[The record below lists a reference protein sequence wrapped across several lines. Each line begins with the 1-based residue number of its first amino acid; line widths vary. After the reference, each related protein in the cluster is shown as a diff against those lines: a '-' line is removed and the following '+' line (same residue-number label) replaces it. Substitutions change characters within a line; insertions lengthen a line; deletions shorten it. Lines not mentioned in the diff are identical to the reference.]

1 MRFPSNLDQAY
12 IKQHNIQSVLSVL
25 EHFQPLS
32 RTDLARITEM
42 SPTSVTRIVGALLSL
57 GLVDEAS
64 VSATAGRGRRAV
76 NLTTRPDGIYTL
88 GFHIDTY
95 KMRMCLLNFDNR
107 ACFTSNAPLP
117 EGTATPEELARAA
130 RALYGQIPPSLLPDA
145 ARLKAVGIGVSGR
158 VEPSRGTVVRSE
170 ALNWTDVN
178 LSGAFERAFGLPAR
192 IENDVK
198 SCLTWERVYRA
209 LPDELDVAYLYI
221 GRAGIGFANTSNS
234 AIVRGKSSGAGEIE
248 NLQLTPGDGLDR
260 HLMEKSMVSRAQK
273 VDATVRTL
281 QDILTAYNMELP
293 WARLLLK
300 DFSDSLGMLVR
311 LIQGLL
317 DPHLIILGGDV
328 PETLMQTP
336 ELLPVDSFTLG
347 EHFEDSCALGA
358 AVIAM
363 REAVHTLIGSALG
376 E

>member
-1 MRFPSNLDQAY
+1 
-12 IKQHNIQSVLSVL
+12 
-25 EHFQPLS
+25 
-32 RTDLARITEM
+32 
-42 SPTSVTRIVGALLSL
+42 
-57 GLVDEAS
+57 
-64 VSATAGRGRRAV
+64 
-76 NLTTRPDGIYTL
+76 
-88 GFHIDTY
+88 
-95 KMRMCLLNFDNR
+95 
-107 ACFTSNAPLP
+107 
-117 EGTATPEELARAA
+117 
-130 RALYGQIPPSLLPDA
+130 
-145 ARLKAVGIGVSGR
+145 
-158 VEPSRGTVVRSE
+158 
-170 ALNWTDVN
+170 
-178 LSGAFERAFGLPAR
+178 
-192 IENDVK
+192 
-198 SCLTWERVYRA
+198 
-209 LPDELDVAYLYI
+209 
-221 GRAGIGFANTSNS
+221 
-234 AIVRGKSSGAGEIE
+234 
-248 NLQLTPGDGLDR
+248 
-260 HLMEKSMVSRAQK
+260 MVSRAQK

>member
-1 MRFPSNLDQAY
+1 MFENLMDTIGFVAAADPEVGNAMQKELELSGAVSGNVFSTAATRAAY
-12 IKQHNIQSVLSVL
+12 THCDDWRAGMLDYLDGN
-25 EHFQPLS
+25 
-32 RTDLARITEM
+32 R
-42 SPTSVTRIVGALLSL
+42 ALLR
-57 GLVDEAS
+57 EQ
-64 VSATAGRGRRAV
+64 
-76 NLTTRPDGIYTL
+76 
-88 GFHIDTY
+88 
-95 KMRMCLLNFDNR
+95 LN
-107 ACFTSNAPLP
+107 A
-117 EGTATPEELARAA
+117 
-130 RALYGQIPPSLLPDA
+130 LLPDA

-248 NLQLTPGDGLDR
+248 NLQLLPGDGLDR

-328 PETLMQTP
+328 PEAFAGVP
-336 ELLPVDSFTLG
+336 GLLPGDRYCIG
-347 EHFEDSCALGA
+347 ERFEESCAYGA
-358 AVIAM
+358 AIIAM
-363 REAVHTLIGSALG
+363 REAVHRMISDML
-376 E
+376 EP